1 MLSLSDNVIKL
12 LFFGD
17 RPICKMDRVLNNLSE
32 ILSGYHNFVIKN
44 VNNNPTVY
52 VHVPDVEY
60 YSQIR
65 ITQSTDPEYNVT
77 IAVIFT
83 VDDDEHLHAEYNIS
97 ILKEVVIT
105 KVNHTVLQQPH
116 VIAQYD
122 EQLGINI
129 DDSSDENA
137 YTILRAHQDL
147 FENILYLCV

>member
-1 MLSLSDNVIKL
+1 
-12 LFFGD
+12 
-17 RPICKMDRVLNNLSE
+17 MDRVLNNLSE

-44 VNNNPTVY
+44 VNNNPVVY

-60 YSQIR
+60 LSRIL

-77 IAVIFT
+77 IAIIFT
-83 VDDDEHLHAEYNIS
+83 VDEDETLHAEYNIS
-97 ILKEVVIT
+97 FLKEVVIT
-105 KVNHTVLQQPH
+105 KINRIAIQPHH

-122 EQLGINI
+122 EQHGINI

-147 FENILYLCV
+147 FENILYLCVS